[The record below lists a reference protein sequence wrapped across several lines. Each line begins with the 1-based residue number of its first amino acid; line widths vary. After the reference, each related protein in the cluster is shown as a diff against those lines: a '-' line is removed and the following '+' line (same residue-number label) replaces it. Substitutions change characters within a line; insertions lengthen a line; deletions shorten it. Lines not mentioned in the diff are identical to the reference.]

1 MDNLIQVFF
10 KNVCVR
16 QKKKLDSYT
25 KKDKKFGGT
34 NANARK
40 LFLHIGIFD
49 VVLEGDRKKHGH
61 YSRPTK

>member
-1 MDNLIQVFF
+1 MIVLD
-10 KNVCVR
+10 R
-16 QKKKLDSYT
+16 KKLDSYT

-34 NANARK
+34 NANAQK

-61 YSRPTK
+61 YSRPAK